1 MTGRRGLAVLGREGP
16 VLGLILT
23 IAVLAVAYL
32 TVGGVLLGQDS
43 ATQFYPW
50 YGFLGEQLR
59 QGRIP
64 EWNPAQFSG
73 APFAADPQAGWGYFL
88 AMVIFTALPLVAAVV
103 VFLLTHLVLAMTGA
117 YLLAR
122 LVGCSPLGAAVAA
135 AGYAGTGVFLGRS
148 PCCPA
153 SYELVTWVPI
163 ALVGVDLVV
172 RSTTPRGWLGGVS
185 IAGLA
190 ISQALAAWIGQ
201 GAYYLLIV
209 TGLFFV
215 YRVLIDPPTQR
226 AWGRDGR
233 QRALF
238 LVGGGG
244 AILAAGFGLA
254 AMSVLPRLEFNAV
267 SNVAG
272 GVYSGSGA
280 VEAVVGG
287 SSKEGAIDRFLLP
300 SLYYPGIA
308 AVTLATIGVLVAA
321 RRRASRF
328 WLGLAVAAMV
338 LTLPDTT
345 PLHGLLYLL
354 PRMESLHRHYP
365 ERVILVAFVGM
376 AMLAGS
382 AASPI
387 RGLSRATRFTS
398 AAVPLGLL
406 GILAIAGTAVPVVAI
421 VTVAL
426 ASGLWLAVQG
436 SPGMRAT
443 AATVCLVVLVAIDGG
458 LALHRLTD
466 SGAPFGGFHRV
477 QIGDDYEPAAA
488 ARTLLDW
495 QRDAAPFRYAGY
507 DPSLVTIE
515 DGQTVLYRYQ
525 FADPLTRELVVNN
538 RATLL
543 GLEDSQGYNP
553 IQIGRYAA
561 YVAAMNGE
569 PQEYHGADVY
579 PGGLG
584 SPLLDLLN
592 VRYLVTPAWVGA
604 AAGDPFAAA
613 GWPTV
618 ADLGTVRIVEN
629 PGAMPRAWVVHEAMV
644 VPAADQPTMLAAGS
658 VDPARVA
665 LVEDHVPG
673 LPGGGLDATADVTT
687 VVGNDDPDRISVRTE
702 TAAPGLLVLSEVAYP
717 AWEATVD
724 GEPTPI
730 VTANGLFR
738 AVPIPAGEH
747 VVELRYRSAAMGWG
761 LAITIATAL
770 ALLAGLVAT
779 ALGRW
784 GIRRRWR
791 KAPDSSRGPI
801 DRVPAP

>member
-1 MTGRRGLAVLGREGP
+1 MRGRLVGGLLSREGLTVGL
-16 VLGLILT
+16 VLALIL
-23 IAVLAVAYL
+23 VAFGYL
-32 TVGGVLLGQDS
+32 TVGGVLVGQDS

-73 APFAADPQAGWGYFL
+73 APFAADPQAGWGYL
-88 AMVIFTALPLVAAVV
+88 PAMIIFSALPLVAAVK
-103 VFLLTHLVLAMTGA
+103 VFLLTHLILATSGA
-117 YLLAR
+117 YVLAR
-122 LVGCSPLGAAVAA
+122 LIGCAPLGAAVAA
-135 AGYAGTGVFLGRS
+135 AAYGGTGVSLGRS

-163 ALVGVDLVV
+163 ALVGADLLV
-172 RSTTPRGWLGGVS
+172 RATTARGWLAGVS

-201 GAYYLLIV
+201 GAYYLLIA
-209 TGLFFV
+209 TGLFFA
-215 YRVLIDPPTQR
+215 YRLLLDPPTQR
-226 AWGRDGR
+226 AWARDIR
-233 QRALF
+233 QRLSMLAL
-238 LVGGGG
+238 GGG

-287 SSKEGAIDRFLLP
+287 SSKEGTIDRFLLP

-308 AVTLATIGVLVAA
+308 AVTLATIGVIVAV

-328 WLGLAVAAMV
+328 WLGLALAAMV
-338 LTLPDTT
+338 LTLPVTT
-345 PLHGLLYLL
+345 PLHALLYLL

-382 AASPI
+382 AASRNP
-387 RGLSRATRFTS
+387 GVSRRTRAS
-398 AAVPLGLL
+398 AAVIPLGLL
-406 GILAIAGTAVPVVAI
+406 VILALAGTTVPVIAV

-426 ASGLWLAVQG
+426 AGGLWFLMAETEGMSATLAV
-436 SPGMRAT
+436 
-443 AATVCLVVLVAIDGG
+443 AALVIVVGVDGG
-458 LALHRLTD
+458 LALHRLAG

-477 QIGDDYEPAAA
+477 DIGADYDPSAA
-488 ARTLLDW
+488 ARTLLDLEAT
-495 QRDAAPFRYAGY
+495 QPPFRYAGY
-507 DPSLVTIE
+507 DPSLVYIE
-515 DGQTVLYRYQ
+515 DDQPVFYRYQ
-525 FADPLTRELVVNN
+525 FADPRTRELIVNN

-561 YVAAMNGE
+561 YITAMNGA

-592 VRYLVTPAWVGA
+592 VRYLVTPVWEGDARA
-604 AAGDPFAAA
+604 DPFAAA
-613 GWPTV
+613 GWATV

-629 PGAMPRAWVVHEAMV
+629 PGALPRAWIVHEVRV
-644 VPAADQPTMLAAGS
+644 VPEEEQLALLAAG
-658 VDPARVA
+658 VIDPSQVA
-665 LVEDHVPG
+665 LSEVPVTG
-673 LPGGGLDATADVTT
+673 LEIPPPGATADVTT
-687 VVGNDDPDRISVRTE
+687 VHQGGDPDRLVVRTE
-702 TAAPGLLVLSEVAYP
+702 TAAAGLLVLSEVAYP

-724 GEPTPI
+724 GEDAPI
-730 VTANGLFR
+730 VTVDGLFR
-738 AVPIPAGEH
+738 AVAVPAGSHE
-747 VVELRYRSAAMGWG
+747 VVMRYRSPASGWG
-761 LAITIATAL
+761 LLISAATAV
-770 ALLAGLVAT
+770 ALLT
-779 ALGRW
+779 ALWLSGSVS
-784 GIRRRWR
+784 GQRRAPWR
-791 KAPDSSRGPI
+791 KAPKSKHAPI
-801 DRVPAP
+801 DTTQAA